1 MERET
6 PTRVSTKRQ
15 KNWLKKCFYS
25 EKVLSQ
31 EKITCSFEVVVV
43 DYLYAC
49 EGLQVLWSYAAT
61 CIDVAGHFLR
71 SSHDVTSKMQ
81 QAEILKFSI
90 ILKIMFF
97 PDDIVDQ
104 VCSHPKSANLV
115 WFWENRLVLQTLSNY
130 ELNFTIAKDRNA
142 HIEVHFGVWMREL

>member
-1 MERET
+1 MGCFRTTTSLFLIKKQEIVERET

-49 EGLQVLWSYAAT
+49 EGLQVL
-61 CIDVAGHFLR
+61 
-71 SSHDVTSKMQ
+71 
-81 QAEILKFSI
+81 
-90 ILKIMFF
+90 
-97 PDDIVDQ
+97 
-104 VCSHPKSANLV
+104 
-115 WFWENRLVLQTLSNY
+115 
-130 ELNFTIAKDRNA
+130 
-142 HIEVHFGVWMREL
+142 